1 MPSSSMNKAGKNS
14 AGAFWNSVLTV
25 VPLVLWVGVAMFA
38 PKVAA
43 SVDAR
48 LGARILAVADGKFAE
63 VRPFLEHRCY
73 DFALIV
79 TAACLLILVFR
90 TLNGWISRR
99 VTTPGRWVLQGWS
112 AFVCLNVFVGVAAH
126 TALFW
131 CVLYTGKNKI
141 EMYTQWRVKQALMR
155 EASAPSQAVLL
166 GASQTRTEIDSR
178 VLNTR
183 LGRKIWTS
191 ELHFPGSSPYDMTLC
206 LERLPN
212 VKIDYV
218 ITYVSEANFY
228 SDADSERL
236 MYFFGIRDLLTYQK
250 LGPGRPR
257 LDSYALS
264 GLLGDTF
271 PVYQVWDSVAARA
284 RVWETDNAAQAD
296 YDSALGN
303 ILELRA
309 KRAAGEMH
317 LGPGCDFNKREFE
330 VFAQMCRKRG
340 ARWIICC
347 GQSNPVLDRALD
359 PALHQD
365 MLAFLREE
373 ARKDTNIVL
382 LEPSDLPAQDE
393 SDYVDLMHVN
403 LETRQRFSE
412 YMAGVLENLVEGK
425 NPADSLSKK
434 PSQNEGF

>member
-1 MPSSSMNKAGKNS
+1 MKAAENKSSRRL
-14 AGAFWNSVLTV
+14 WNGLLLV
-25 VPLVLWVGVAMFA
+25 VPLMLWLGVSLVG
-38 PKVAA
+38 PKAA
-43 SVDAR
+43 AFVDAR
-48 LGARILAVADGKFAE
+48 YGPKILAAGDGKFAD
-63 VRPFLEHRCY
+63 VQIFVEHRCQ
-73 DFALIV
+73 DLALIG
-79 TAACLLILVFR
+79 TAACLLL
-90 TLNGWISRR
+90 LAYQASSRWVSTR
-99 VTTPGRWVLQGWS
+99 FATPGRWVLQGWT

-126 TALFW
+126 TGLFW
-131 CVLYTGKNKI
+131 CVLYTGKDKI
-141 EMYTQWRVKQALMR
+141 ENYTQWRVKQALMR
-155 EASAPSQAVLL
+155 DATAPSQAVLL
-166 GASQTRTEIDSR
+166 GASQTRTQIDSR
-178 VLNTR
+178 VLNAR
-183 LGRKIWTS
+183 LGRKIWTT

-212 VKIDYV
+212 AKIDYV
-218 ITYVSEANFY
+218 ITYVSEENFY

-257 LDSYALS
+257 LDGYALS

-296 YDSALGN
+296 YDAALGN
-303 ILELRA
+303 VLELRA

-317 LGPGCDFNKREFE
+317 FGPGCDFNKKEFE

-347 GQSNPVLDRALD
+347 GQSNPILDRALD

-365 MLAFLREE
+365 MLAFLSEE
-373 ARKDTNIVL
+373 ARKDTNIIL

-403 LETRQRFSE
+403 TETRQRFSE

-425 NPADSLSKK
+425 NPESRVAIREQEDR
-434 PSQNEGF
+434 